1 MKKIISLLFLFTV
14 YFSFAQNVK
23 DYELV
28 LKDFHEGTIED
39 IIINNE
45 TEEIISVDSYGK
57 ILIHNSRN
65 YKYIKTLN
73 INFTG
78 YIENIRLIN
87 KNQLAI
93 FYNAFKGG
101 SYLEIYDLS
110 TNKII
115 KKIENV
121 WLTNNNS
128 EDYLAL
134 GKKKEADYFIEF
146 YSKSPFIKIDSVATT
161 HKVKHATISKDFTQ
175 VATIENLLDTKDKEG
190 NIELNKNVSLYNIKM
205 NQKSFEK
212 NITINKSDYVPSTI
226 LFEEETFLVLSTPY
240 ELHQALF
247 GIPCG
252 AKFIRYNKTDFK
264 ETKLDSFQFCSRY
277 GDTKLIANSK
287 NKVLAFGD
295 KNYKDFIEFD
305 YINGEYK
312 ITFNEEKVNHR
323 DDQYPSKFDL
333 GIFNKNSQE
342 YVFMDNSKMIILDS
356 DKNSLIKNIKKQ
368 NKSNNKAFFLND
380 KSWIIEKGNKNFIT
394 KYFKS
399 GSLASS
405 NDFYKITQN
414 FRKINKQV
422 DAIKSNQID
431 KKNGKIWF
439 TSRNMIWNDY
449 KKSYSLDYS
458 SSRFYSY
465 DIKTVTVDTI
475 TKYKTTKKFRIKD
488 FNGKT
493 NAFLLGIED
502 TVIINKENNSWNSTG
517 KLIVIDKDGSYPLSI
532 DIKKYSNLEYDKNY
546 KFSENGE
553 FLCLS
558 NDGNI
563 IILDWKKN
571 KIIFKKAVDWTQ
583 KIIPVNNTNFLITNQ
598 GYKGEEGNRKVF
610 NTNTLIN
617 YKNNEFKMETPE
629 NFSIK
634 DAAFANGVF
643 VKMNSR
649 NLWIN
654 SKNIPLENT
663 PSSIS
668 LSDDGKKLFVSFLNG
683 KIKLLDT
690 ESLEWLNTIIDT
702 DDYKTLIFNE
712 KGFYYSNIEDLADV
726 LFIKKNNEFYNTNF
740 HGVNL
745 YNPVSI
751 LSDFGPID
759 KNYKTVL
766 EKATALRIKANKSSY
781 NNNLIIEDFY
791 LSKKRNTYE
800 TNTLKNSI
808 QIDLVNETNAI
819 LDFDIKI
826 NNVNQKNLVFKKLNA
841 KSYEVEIGISQDEN
855 LIEIVAKKNKA
866 KSLPIRKN
874 IIYNGRIEN
883 RNLYVLSIGV
893 SDYKEQENN
902 LSYAHKDALDFAM
915 RYKNF
920 TKNELK
926 YYTKQTAPLPITL
939 NENVINTN
947 LIDGYNFFY
956 NYDLPTLQLTKNGNK
971 WLQFINE
978 DEDYLTEQIKIW
990 DFEKQD
996 FKLIDLEM
1004 PLYLDNYEFTFKTK
1018 QDNSGFYFNTFN
1030 FDDGNPTKESIF
1042 YYDFK
1047 DDKPKLKEMPFTLS
1061 KAFIVNNSSWLTL
1074 NEENLLDPEWD
1085 LKYTNK
1091 EKPITVNIFSNQNN
1105 NWTKKTY
1112 PLKLADSSYISIL
1125 KTSKDGKLLI
1135 TAVNK
1140 GEYDDE
1146 NYVIYSLKNDEYI
1159 PKNIVLESD
1168 EVLYYKPLKDWS
1180 FDEKEITLNT
1190 VYSDVGEFDYLYSY
1204 NLKTGKLT
1212 KTKVGE
1218 FNENQLVG
1226 LNFDTPIFIKQKLP
1240 KNKSP
1245 YNYNDYIDLK
1255 KVINKE
1261 EQKPQSFKN
1270 TFVKY
1275 IVNDEATSKNI
1286 KNSIKTF
1293 FENAN
1298 PEDQIVLFLAG
1309 HGVLSKKLDYYY
1321 ATHDMEF
1328 KKPEKKGVSFNT
1340 IIDLLN
1346 ESPSIQKLLIMDTCH
1361 AGNTL
1366 DLDNYAFTNQQTIE
1380 GERGTITKSKSKN
1393 KDDLKISTV
1402 VNSIFDNFV
1411 SKTGITVLSAST
1423 GENVAY
1429 EYENL
1434 NNGAFT
1440 KSILD
1445 ILEEIIGDNYKTSY
1459 TQTKFYFD
1467 SNFVGK
1473 LQKIL
1478 SEKTNNKQ
1486 KLDLREINNLVKIR
1500 LW

>member
-1 MKKIISLLFLFTV
+1 MKKIISILFLFTV

-28 LKDFHEGTIED
+28 LKDFHEGTIKD
-39 IIINNE
+39 LIINNE
-45 TEEIISVDSYGK
+45 TEEIISASYGK

-73 INFTG
+73 LSYTG
-78 YIENIRLIN
+78 YLEKIRLIN

-115 KKIENV
+115 KKTENV

-134 GKKKEADYFIEF
+134 GKKLNDNYYIEF
-146 YSKSPFIKIDSVATT
+146 YSKSPFKKIDSITT
-161 HKVKHATISKDFTQ
+161 TYPVKHASISKDFKQ
-175 VATIENLLDTKDKEG
+175 VATIEDLPETKDKEG
-190 NIELNKNVSLYNIKM
+190 NIELNKNVSLYNIKT

-212 NITINKSDYVPSTI
+212 NTTINKSEYVPSTI

-240 ELHQALF
+240 ELHQAVF
-247 GIPCG
+247 GKPCG

-264 ETKLDSFQFCSRY
+264 ETKLDNFQFCSRY

-287 NKVLAFGD
+287 DKILAFGD
-295 KNYKDFIEFD
+295 RDYNDFVELNYKNGKYIIEF
-305 YINGEYK
+305 N
-312 ITFNEEKVNHR
+312 NEKVNHR
-323 DDQYPSKFDL
+323 DDQFPSQFDL
-333 GIFNKNSQE
+333 GIFNGSTKE
-342 YVFMDNSKMIILDS
+342 YVFMNNGRIIVVDI
-356 DKNSLIKNIKKQ
+356 DKNPLIKNIKKQ
-368 NKSNNKAFFLND
+368 NKSDNKAFFLND
-380 KSWIIEKGNKNFIT
+380 RSWFIEKGNKNVIA

-399 GSLASS
+399 GSLADA
-405 NDFYKITQN
+405 NDIYKIPQN
-414 FRKINKQV
+414 FRKIDKAV
-422 DAIKSNQID
+422 DAIKANQID

-439 TSRNMIWNDY
+439 TSQNMIWNESKTLYNSDY
-449 KKSYSLDYS
+449 TSID
-458 SSRFYSY
+458 FYSY
-465 DIKTVTVDTI
+465 DIKKTTIDTI
-475 TKYKTTKKFRIKD
+475 TKYKYAKKFTIKD

-493 NAFLLGIED
+493 NAFLLGLENEE
-502 TVIINKENNSWNSTG
+502 IINTATNNRYSTAKLLVLNKE
-517 KLIVIDKDGSYPLSI
+517 GSYPLDI
-532 DIKKYSNLEYDKNY
+532 DIKKYSELEYDKNY
-546 KFSENGE
+546 RFSENGE
-553 FLCLS
+553 LLCLS
-558 NDGNI
+558 NNGSI

-571 KIIFKKAVDWTQ
+571 KILFKKAVDWTQ
-583 KIIPVNNTNFLITNQ
+583 KIIPLNETNFLIQNQ
-598 GYKGEEGNRKVF
+598 GYKGKEGNEKVF
-610 NTNTLIN
+610 HSNTLIT
-617 YKNNEFKMETPE
+617 YKDNEFKMETPE
-629 NFSIK
+629 NVSIK
-634 DAAFANGVF
+634 DATFANGFF
-643 VKMNSR
+643 VKMNSS

-668 LSDDGKKLFVSFLNG
+668 LSDDGKRLFVSFLNG
-683 KIKLLDT
+683 KIRLLDT
-690 ESLEWLNTIIDT
+690 ASLKWLNTIIDT
-702 DDYKTLIFNE
+702 DDYQTLIFNT
-712 KGFYYSNIEDLADV
+712 KGFYYSNMENLGDV
-726 LFIKKNNEFYNTNF
+726 LFIKKNNEFYNTST

-751 LSDFGPID
+751 LADFGTID
-759 KNYKTVL
+759 KTYKNVL

-781 NNNLIIEDFY
+781 DNNLIIENFY

-800 TNTLKNSI
+800 TKTLKNRI

-819 LDFDIKI
+819 LDFDVRI

-883 RNLYVLSIGV
+883 RNLYILSIGV

-920 TKNELK
+920 TEEELK
-926 YYTKQTAPLPITL
+926 YYTKQTAPLSITL
-939 NENVINTN
+939 NENVIKTN

-1004 PLYLDNYEFTFKTK
+1004 PLYLDNFQFTFKTK

-1042 YYDFK
+1042 YFDFK
-1047 DDKPKLKEMPFTLS
+1047 KDTLKLIETPFTLD
-1061 KAFIVNNSSWLTL
+1061 KAFIVNNTNWLAIDK
-1074 NEENLLDPEWD
+1074 ENLLDPEWD

-1091 EKPITVNIFSNQNN
+1091 EKPITVNVFSKENS
-1105 NWTKKTY
+1105 NWDIKTY
-1112 PLKLADSSYISIL
+1112 PLKLADSSYIAIL
-1125 KTSKDGKLLI
+1125 KASKNGKLLI
-1135 TAVNK
+1135 TAVDK
-1140 GEYDDE
+1140 GDYEDE
-1146 NYVIYSLKNDEYI
+1146 NYVIYSLKNNEYI
-1159 PKNIVLESD
+1159 PENIVLEED
-1168 EVLYYKPLKDWS
+1168 GILYNKPLKNWS
-1180 FDEKEITLNT
+1180 FNEKNTTLNT
-1190 VYSDVGEFDYLYSY
+1190 VYSDDGEFDFLYSY

-1212 KTKVGE
+1212 KTKVGD

-1226 LNFDTPIFIKQKLP
+1226 LNFDEPIFVKQKTP

-1245 YNYNDYIDLK
+1245 YTYDDFINLK

-1275 IVNDEATSKNI
+1275 IVNEEATSQNI
-1286 KNSIKTF
+1286 KNTIKTF
-1293 FENAN
+1293 FENAK

-1366 DLDNYAFTNQQTIE
+1366 DLDNYAFTNEQTVD

-1445 ILEEIIGDNYKTSY
+1445 ILEENIDSNYQYSY
-1459 TQTKFYFD
+1459 TPNKFYFD

-1473 LQKIL
+1473 LQKAL